1 MIRTELAAARAAGK
15 PVVVSMGGMAA
26 SGGYWISTPA
36 NYIVANPS
44 TLTGSIG
51 IFGVI
56 NTVENSLDYLGVH
69 TDGVSTSPLADVSMT
84 KSLPP
89 EVSEMM
95 QLSIENGYKRFITLV
110 ADSRKKTPEQ
120 IDQIA
125 QGHVWTGQDAKS
137 NGLVDSL
144 GDFDDAVKKAAEL
157 AKLKQWH
164 IEYYQDEPSF
174 FDMVMDSMSVSVRA
188 MLPEAL
194 QAYLPA
200 PVATAAKAMKAESDK
215 LAAFNDPQSRYAF
228 CLTCANVR

>member
-1 MIRTELAAARAAGK
+1 MTGADPQECDNVLLRFILDVERLTMARHHPK
-15 PVVVSMGGMAA
+15 RDSREIVGMAPQGKKTA
-26 SGGYWISTPA
+26 GEKSCILCGR
-36 NYIVANPS
+36 
-44 TLTGSIG
+44 
-51 IFGVI
+51 
-56 NTVENSLDYLGVH
+56 H
-69 TDGVSTSPLADVSMT
+69 TDGVATSPLADVSVT

-174 FDMVMDSMSVSVRA
+174 FDMVMDSMSGSVRA